1 MPETQST
8 GCAQKGRGKPFIFQ
22 TIHRDDTS
30 TSEII
35 LRSKGNDD
43 DVNYDKAKTEDSLD
57 DTETCGLVVKYRK
70 GMTYECVNIWGEGPE
85 VVITGQ

>member
-1 MPETQST
+1 MTILLPARLYYDQ
-8 GCAQKGRGKPFIFQ
+8 RGMMTTLIMK
-22 TIHRDDTS
+22 
-30 TSEII
+30 
-35 LRSKGNDD
+35 
-43 DVNYDKAKTEDSLD
+43 KAKTEDSLD